1 MTPIDQEEL
10 SFQTVLNALLEEA
23 GGIQERHLLQFSDLV
38 PEDLESLL
46 DVWPRISLDRK
57 IHLLEQLNALA
68 DINTLVSFDDL
79 GRALLEDADA
89 PVRKHAV
96 RLLVECDDR
105 RLIPSFIEIL
115 TNDPENTVRAEV
127 ASTLGLFVHL
137 GELNRIPTE
146 SKQMVEDILLTVTN
160 ADNEEPNIRRRA
172 LESLGF
178 SSRME
183 IPTLI
188 QSAFEREDPDW
199 RASALFAMG
208 RTIDDNWGGHVL
220 QMLGAENRRTR
231 LAAVQAAGELGLKSA
246 GPLLLDMLE
255 EEFDDAVAGA
265 AIWSLSQIGGE
276 DARLYLENLLDK
288 MDEDESQYRFVEE
301 ALDNLAFTDD
311 LSQFDLM
318 SIDPDEDPSPEG

>member
-1 MTPIDQEEL
+1 MTPFDQEEL
-10 SFQTVLNALLEEA
+10 SFQTVLDALLDEA
-23 GGIQERHLLQFSDLV
+23 GDIHERHLIQFSDLL
-38 PEDLESLL
+38 PADLESLL
-46 DVWPRISLDRK
+46 DAWPRISLDRK
-57 IHLLEQLNALA
+57 ILLLERLNALA

-105 RLIPSFIEIL
+105 RLIPRFIEML
-115 TNDPENTVRAEV
+115 TNDPENAVRAEV

-137 GELNRIPTE
+137 GELNGIPTE
-146 SKQMVEDILLTVTN
+146 SKQLVEDILLSVTN
-160 ADNEEPNIRRRA
+160 ADEEEPNIRRRA

-220 QMLGAENRRTR
+220 QMLGAENIRIR
-231 LAAVQAAGELGLKSA
+231 LAAVQAAGELGLKAA
-246 GPLLLDMLE
+246 GPLLLEMLE

-276 DARLYLENLLDK
+276 DARLYLEHLLDK
-288 MDEDESQYRFVEE
+288 MDEDEPQYRFVEE

-318 SIDPDEDPSPEG
+318 SIDPDEDPSPED